1 MVPTAF
7 VELEELPLTPN
18 GKLDRKRLPKPDA
31 ELTGSYVPPATH
43 TEQVLCEIWQKVLKL
58 ERVGVED
65 NFFELGGHSLLATQM
80 VSRIRE
86 ALDVEIPLRAVFEQ
100 PTVAGQSALVGSIR
114 QSAPLQIQQEIPG
127 VETSEKLL
135 AMIDEISEEEAGLWL
150 GKLAE
155 NEIPQGNHK
164 HNVDHP
170 SVSADD
176 LKRIADW
183 NRTLAEYPQGQRIH
197 ELFEQQ
203 AERRP
208 LETAVIFEGRKLS
221 YGELNQRAN
230 QVAHYLNKLGAGP
243 ETRVAVC
250 MERSLEMVIA
260 LLGILKAGAAY
271 VPLDPEYP
279 AERLAWMMEN
289 CQAPVL
295 LAQARVMNQVGGYAG
310 RVVRLD
316 EEWKEISEQ
325 SDANLRMRVAAENL
339 AYVIYTSGSTGRPKG
354 AMNSHAA
361 IMNRL
366 WWMQQQY
373 QMEPGERVLQ
383 KTPFSFDVSVWEF
396 FWPLLVG
403 GCLVVAR
410 PGGHRESGYLVE
422 LIQAEQISTIHFV
435 PSMLEV
441 FLGERSVAECRSLKR
456 VICSGEA
463 LSGELKRKYYRRLKA
478 GLHNLYGP
486 TEAAVDVTSYE
497 CGEEDHGGVTVPI
510 GRPIANLRMHVLDEE
525 MELAPVGVAGE
536 LYIGGIGLG
545 RGYLDRPEL
554 TAERFLP
561 NPLAGGA
568 GGERLYRTGD
578 KGRWLEDGNLEFLG
592 RLDHQVKLRGF
603 RIELG
608 EIEAALLEH
617 QEVEQ
622 AVVMVREDDPGN
634 KRLVAYVVPEN
645 REKEFNT
652 GELRDSLR
660 HKLPEYM
667 VPQMYVE
674 LKELPLTPN
683 GKLDRKHLP
692 KPQPVEAANKYVS
705 PRTAE
710 EEVLCDIW
718 AEVLKL
724 ESVGI
729 QDNFFEIGGD
739 SILAIQA
746 ITRANKLGLQLT
758 AKDLFQHQTVAQL
771 ASVAISGGPQEQSL
785 SNTAE
790 MAPGSPPPQEDFPMA
805 EINPDQLKAVLQQVG
820 RKKRRPR
827 PSESIV

>member
-1 MVPTAF
+1 
-7 VELEELPLTPN
+7 
-18 GKLDRKRLPKPDA
+18 
-31 ELTGSYVPPATH
+31 
-43 TEQVLCEIWQKVLKL
+43 
-58 ERVGVED
+58 
-65 NFFELGGHSLLATQM
+65 
-80 VSRIRE
+80 
-86 ALDVEIPLRAVFEQ
+86 
-100 PTVAGQSALVGSIR
+100 
-114 QSAPLQIQQEIPG
+114 
-127 VETSEKLL
+127 
-135 AMIDEISEEEAGLWL
+135 
-150 GKLAE
+150 
-155 NEIPQGNHK
+155 
-164 HNVDHP
+164 
-170 SVSADD
+170 
-176 LKRIADW
+176 
-183 NRTLAEYPQGQRIH
+183 
-197 ELFEQQ
+197 
-203 AERRP
+203 
-208 LETAVIFEGRKLS
+208 
-221 YGELNQRAN
+221 
-230 QVAHYLNKLGAGP
+230 
-243 ETRVAVC
+243 
-250 MERSLEMVIA
+250 
-260 LLGILKAGAAY
+260 
-271 VPLDPEYP
+271 
-279 AERLAWMMEN
+279 
-289 CQAPVL
+289 
-295 LAQARVMNQVGGYAG
+295 
-310 RVVRLD
+310 
-316 EEWKEISEQ
+316 
-325 SDANLRMRVAAENL
+325 
-339 AYVIYTSGSTGRPKG
+339 
-354 AMNSHAA
+354 
-361 IMNRL
+361 
-366 WWMQQQY
+366 
-373 QMEPGERVLQ
+373 
-383 KTPFSFDVSVWEF
+383 
-396 FWPLLVG
+396 
-403 GCLVVAR
+403 
-410 PGGHRESGYLVE
+410 
-422 LIQAEQISTIHFV
+422 
-435 PSMLEV
+435 
-441 FLGERSVAECRSLKR
+441 